1 MQKFPLFPYF
11 LFLSGFQAWFYQM
24 RWFYPYRSF
33 THSKINDVVKNY
45 VTQNT
50 DLLYSRADFLVEIG
64 EKISS

>member
-1 MQKFPLFPYF
+1 
-11 LFLSGFQAWFYQM
+11 M